1 MQVSRSDSEWLTAYF
16 AEVTRDLTPATLQPA
31 LVVLHA
37 AVSEDPEVTV
47 RCSSVLSDDELHRAE
62 CFAGQDESTL
72 FKQRRAF
79 RRYCGSLALGSTGSL
94 SQITFCSME
103 NEQPRLLG
111 LPEFCFSF
119 SSCRLGFLAAWSS
132 THTIGVDFEDPT
144 RDLEAVDMARRFYSQ
159 AEARA
164 VENAAGLA
172 RQRQFFRF
180 WCLKEAALKSIGEG
194 LPSGLDAFEFEL
206 DPVLRIVRAPPEH
219 GTPGKFKASLVEGT
233 DGCAAAVIRI
243 LD

>member
-16 AEVTRDLTPATLQPA
+16 ADVTRDLTPASLQPA

-37 AVSEDPEVTV
+37 AVSKDPEVTE
-47 RCSSVLSDDELHRAE
+47 RCTSVLSDAELHRAKR
-62 CFAGQDESTL
+62 FAVQDESTL

-79 RRYCGSLALGSTGSL
+79 RRYCGSLALGSSGPFS
-94 SQITFCSME
+94 SITFCSTE

-111 LPEFCFSF
+111 LPEFRFSF

-132 THTIGVDFEDPT
+132 THATGVDFEDPT
-144 RDLEAVDMARRFYSQ
+144 RDLEAVDLARRFYSP

-164 VENAAGLA
+164 VENADGLA
-172 RQRQFFRF
+172 RQRQFFQF

-194 LPSGLDAFEFEL
+194 LPFGLDAFEFEL

-219 GTPGKFKASLVEGT
+219 GIAGKFKAGLVEGT
-233 DGCAAAVIRI
+233 DGCAAAVIRT
-243 LD
+243 LN